1 MQKVRVLATV
11 PELETKPQLLK
22 QIQDLSPHLEVA
34 YQLSTDDKVTAD
46 ALRDVEVLYTQRP
59 PAHLDNANQLKWI
72 QFSFTGVDKMINRPF
87 FDPDRGIII
96 TTGAGAHA
104 GSVAEYCLAAMGLL
118 SRDFLVFYKDQQSKV
133 RDRSHSHMGDLHGNT
148 LGVIGYGNIGREVGR
163 LAHNHHMKIL
173 ALSRRPDHRESS
185 GMQWPDV
192 GDPHGVLPER
202 YYGPDQLHEMLAHCD
217 FVVSSVPLTPETE
230 NLISDREFA
239 AMKPSAYFV
248 HVGRGR
254 TLDDMA
260 LARALEQGEIA
271 GAAVDV
277 FRTDPE
283 ALSPEHPLWAA
294 ENFLLTPH
302 ISGNR
307 NELYFQRMNDII
319 CENLRRYLDGRPL
332 LNVATRD
339 SGY

>member
-1 MQKVRVLATV
+1 
-11 PELETKPQLLK
+11 
-22 QIQDLSPHLEVA
+22 
-34 YQLSTDDKVTAD
+34 
-46 ALRDVEVLYTQRP
+46 
-59 PAHLDNANQLKWI
+59 
-72 QFSFTGVDKMINRPF
+72 
-87 FDPDRGIII
+87 
-96 TTGAGAHA
+96 
-104 GSVAEYCLAAMGLL
+104 
-118 SRDFLVFYKDQQSKV
+118 
-133 RDRSHSHMGDLHGNT
+133 
-148 LGVIGYGNIGREVGR
+148 
-163 LAHNHHMKIL
+163 AHNHHMKIL